1 MDLVEVRHANKN
13 KKYITTDEFRKGVWR
28 EIFENVIVSG
38 RYLIQFDV
46 IRDGLWT
53 FTLK

>member
-1 MDLVEVRHANKN
+1 MDLVEVSHAKKN
-13 KKYITTDEFRKGVWR
+13 EKYIAIDEFRKGVWR

-38 RYLIQFDV
+38 RYLIQLDV